1 MKTVLLVLQ
10 SIASSSLRSS
20 GRSAYAFRRK
30 SSSSSPSSSSP
41 VFFSD
46 ARRTTGSA
54 AAGGAAFVAAAG
66 VFGLAGVSVV
76 GGVGTTMA
84 MCSGKN
90 DHHRDTTTT
99 AASSS
104 SSSHN
109 NRNGGDESSRGG
121 RSGGGVFEPEKIA
134 HDPLLPFPE
143 TSLRHDTY
151 DGVTLDV
158 TSLLPTSSSSSSS
171 SSSSVERQYASTVAD
186 ATSFGIALGEALE
199 IWTGSGRRGIWLKI
213 PTSHSHLIAP
223 ACAVHGF
230 DFQHAEPG
238 YCVLTRWLPGGGGA
252 SRLPGG
258 PTHQIGIGAL
268 VIHPLSGKM
277 LAVREKSGPAARA
290 KLWKMPTGLTDQ
302 GEDIAAAAVRELK
315 EETGLDCVFDRM

>member
-30 SSSSSPSSSSP
+30 SSSSSPPSP

-46 ARRTTGSA
+46 ASRTAGSA

-66 VFGLAGVSVV
+66 VFGLAGSSVV
-76 GGVGTTMA
+76 GGAGTTMT
-84 MCSGKN
+84 MCSGKD
-90 DHHRDTTTT
+90 DHHRDTTTTTT

-109 NRNGGDESSRGG
+109 NSNGGDESSSRGG

-158 TSLLPTSSSSSSS
+158 TSLLPTP
-171 SSSSVERQYASTVAD
+171 SSSSVERQYYASTVAD
-186 ATSFGIALGEALE
+186 PTSFGIALGRALE
-199 IWTGSGRRGIWLKI
+199 IWTGTGRRGIWLKI
-213 PTSHSHLIAP
+213 PTSHSHLITP

-238 YCVLTRWLPGGGGA
+238 YCVLTRWLPTGGGA
-252 SRLPGG
+252 SRLPDG

-268 VIHPLSGKM
+268 VIHPVSGKM

-290 KLWKMPTGLTDQ
+290 KLWKMPTGLTDP